1 VSPTSCTSDRIE
13 RLGKNIDGYFGETID
28 VEAVLRRIEDAA
40 KTHLW
45 TEEVFFDKPGCR
57 LIALRRSV
65 APIEQGRPFRVYIST
80 GIHGDEPAGPLAVR
94 RLLED
99 NEWPANAEIWL
110 CPCLNPG
117 GFALNQRE
125 NPEGTDLNRQY
136 LQPKADETTAH
147 IAWLEKQPSFD
158 LCVCLHEDWEAHGFY
173 VYELNTDQSPR
184 LAEGILASVAEVCP
198 VDKSELIEGRPA
210 IAGLIRPSVDPRTR
224 PQWPESFYLLT
235 HKTKLSYTLEAP
247 SDFPIPARVG
257 ALVAAVRSAL
267 FQMAEHWKTAP
278 KI

>member
-1 VSPTSCTSDRIE
+1 VSSTSCINDRIE
-13 RLGKNIDGYFGETID
+13 RLGKNTDGYFGETID
-28 VEAVLRRIEDAA
+28 IDAVLRRIEEAA
-40 KTHLW
+40 KTQLW
-45 TEEVFFDKPGCR
+45 AEEVFFDKPGCR
-57 LIALRRSV
+57 LIALKRSV
-65 APIEQGRPFRVYIST
+65 APVAQGRPFRVYLSA

-94 RLLED
+94 RLLEE

-125 NPEGTDLNRQY
+125 NPQGTDLNRQY
-136 LQPKADETTAH
+136 LQPKAGETAAH

-158 LCVCLHEDWEAHGFY
+158 LCVCLHEDWEAHGVY
-173 VYELNTDQSPR
+173 VYELNMDQSPR
-184 LAEGILASVAEVCP
+184 LAEGILGSVAQVCP

-210 IAGLIRPSVDPRTR
+210 SAGIIRPSVDPRTR

-247 SDFPIPARVG
+247 SDFPMPARVA

-267 FQMAEHWKTAP
+267 FQMAEQWKTAP